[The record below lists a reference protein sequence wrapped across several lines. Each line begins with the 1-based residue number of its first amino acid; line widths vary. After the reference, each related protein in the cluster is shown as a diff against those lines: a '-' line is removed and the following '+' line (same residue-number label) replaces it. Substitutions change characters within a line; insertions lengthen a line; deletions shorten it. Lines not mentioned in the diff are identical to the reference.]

1 MQPCHSAL
9 EFQRCLRKYL
19 EEAEYCRMDSPVAAL
34 RVIESLREILRNHLE
49 KEGVDLWPDTVVR
62 DLKLLTENSWTRISM
77 IEATREGKSLKISI
91 SSEDIV
97 LVALGSAS
105 SGLLTGSNGSP
116 PPPIPVR
123 ADRIMNA
130 SWSLWFRLW
139 QSSPEFG
146 NPAAFCTHLSE
157 SKVEAFTITLQDGGE
172 NLYRYLTEQVGGN
185 SSLAIPDSNWS
196 LSIYPCQHQIG
207 SEEWPK
213 TYTIWG
219 YGLTPER
226 YGNYI
231 QKPMCRCA
239 GQEILSELISHLG
252 PGFDGALCTSITIP
266 RLIPLA
272 SASLMRRN
280 RADRPQT
287 IPKRMKNIGLIGM
300 FSEVADE
307 TVCGVEYSIR
317 TAQTAVYGLMG
328 LHQSLPK
335 VGINAV
341 AEKYGSRE

>member
-1 MQPCHSAL
+1 
-9 EFQRCLRKYL
+9 
-19 EEAEYCRMDSPVAAL
+19 
-34 RVIESLREILRNHLE
+34 
-49 KEGVDLWPDTVVR
+49 
-62 DLKLLTENSWTRISM
+62 
-77 IEATREGKSLKISI
+77 
-91 SSEDIV
+91 
-97 LVALGSAS
+97 
-105 SGLLTGSNGSP
+105 
-116 PPPIPVR
+116 
-123 ADRIMNA
+123 MNA
-130 SWSLWFRLW
+130 SWSLWFKLW
-139 QSSPEFG
+139 QYSPEFG
-146 NPAAFCTHLSE
+146 NPTAFCTHLSE

-172 NLYRYLTEQVGGN
+172 NLYRYLREQIGKD

-196 LSIYPCQHQIG
+196 LSIYPCQHRIG
-207 SEEWPK
+207 PEEWPK

-226 YGNYI
+226 HGNYI

-252 PGFDGALCTSITIP
+252 PGFDGALSTSITIP

-287 IPKRMKNIGLIGM
+287 IPKRVKNIGLIGM

-307 TVCGVEYSIR
+307 TVCGVEYGIR

-328 LHQSLPK
+328 LHLSLPK